1 MIGIVH
7 SLVRSLLLLSAVG
20 SSLFPSCLLAS
31 KKILS
36 VSEERNRAL
45 RDLTIEE
52 TDRLPSFSFILFFSL
67 FNWGIFV
74 GQHMKLRLEDGVKRV
89 TETPEKK
96 WIVG

>member
-7 SLVRSLLLLSAVG
+7 SLVRSLLLLSDVG
-20 SSLFPSCLLAS
+20 SSLFPSCLAS

-52 TDRLPSFSFILFFSL
+52 TDRLPSFSFSFSFRCL
-67 FNWGIFV
+67 IGAFSWGS
-74 GQHMKLRLEDGVKRV
+74 
-89 TETPEKK
+89 T
-96 WIVG
+96 

>member
-52 TDRLPSFSFILFFSL
+52 TDILPSFSFSFSFRCL
-67 FNWGIFV
+67 IGAFSWGS
-74 GQHMKLRLEDGVKRV
+74 
-89 TETPEKK
+89 T
-96 WIVG
+96 